1 MRVSRTW
8 DATMSML
15 PKGGETV
22 WGDAD
27 WSPEEGYDC
36 AKDKRPVDMSNS
48 TDKKLGPHGKPYAH
62 YGRLVS
68 FGKAAAQ
75 LPYSEIKAKIE
86 ASKVSP
92 FTST

>member
-1 MRVSRTW
+1 
-8 DATMSML
+8 MSML